1 MENNQTIRLAIEESI
16 QFLEFAPHFTMAHGE
31 YTRQKWDGAW
41 WHMAALYEM
50 GEVKR
55 IPQSAI
61 ERAIHL
67 LKTQV
72 WPTFII
78 SADDHPTS
86 ESDKMKLDCCH
97 CELAVFYMI
106 LMAYGCDLDKELPW
120 IREWLLK
127 HQLPDGGLNCDPDA
141 YTHSKKSSIVS
152 TLPPL
157 EAILWH
163 TDREFT
169 EQEAVFLDEGA
180 RYLIE
185 HRLVCSKQNGNV
197 IDSDWLKPC
206 FPRFFEYDIL
216 RGMSFLAEWSLRR
229 NKLLPVG
236 LIHEGLERL
245 NTSMAAEGLRIGRQ
259 VFDPQGP
266 WGGQTFPLLEAT
278 AGIGVV
284 SPYLT
289 KQLDRVIERL
299 GPEYTLRSK
308 TMGRVPQ

>member
-1 MENNQTIRLAIEESI
+1 MQTNKNIRLAIEESI
-16 QFLEFAPHFTMAHGE
+16 QFLESTQHLGMTHGE
-31 YTRQKWDGAW
+31 CSRRKWDGAW

-50 GEVKR
+50 GEVKL
-55 IPQSAI
+55 IPESAI
-61 ERAIHL
+61 TGAKYL
-67 LKTQV
+67 LETQV

-78 SADDHPTS
+78 SPDDHPTS
-86 ESDKMKLDCCH
+86 ESDKMQMDCCH
-97 CELAVFYMI
+97 CELAVYYMI

-127 HQLPDGGLNCDPDA
+127 HQLPDGGLNCDPEA
-141 YTHSKKSSIVS
+141 YIHSKKSSIVS

-169 EQEAVFLDEGA
+169 EQEAIFLDEGA

-185 HRLVCSKQNGNV
+185 HRLVCSKQNRSV
-197 IDSDWLKPC
+197 IDMEWLKPC

-216 RGMSFLAEWSLRR
+216 RGMSFLAEWSRRR
-229 NKLLPVG
+229 NKTLPVG
-236 LIHEGLERL
+236 LLIEGLERL
-245 NTSMAAEGLRIGRQ
+245 NIFRETEGLRIGRQ

-266 WGGQTFPLLEAT
+266 WGGQSFPLLEAVS
-278 AGIGVV
+278 GIGDV

-289 KQLDRVIERL
+289 RQLDRVIERL
-299 GPEYTLRSK
+299 GPEYTYA
-308 TMGRVPQ
+308 

>member
-1 MENNQTIRLAIEESI
+1 MENNQAVRLAIEESI

-31 YTRQKWDGAW
+31 YTRRKWDGAW

-78 SADDHPTS
+78 SADDHPTI
-86 ESDKMKLDCCH
+86 ESDKIKLDCCH

-197 IDSDWLKPC
+197 IDTDWLKPC

-216 RGMSFLAEWSLRR
+216 RGMSFLAEWSRRR

-266 WGGQTFPLLEAT
+266 WGGQTFSLLEAT

>member
-16 QFLEFAPHFTMAHGE
+16 QFLEFEPHFTMVHGE
-31 YTRQKWDGAW
+31 YTRRKWDGAW
-41 WHMAALYEM
+41 WHMAVLYEM

-78 SADDHPTS
+78 SADDHPTI

-106 LMAYGCDLDKELPW
+106 LMAYGYDLDKELPW

-197 IDSDWLKPC
+197 IDTDWLKPC

-216 RGMSFLAEWSLRR
+216 RGMSFLAEWSRRR

-266 WGGQTFPLLEAT
+266 WGGQTFSLLEAT

-299 GPEYTLRSK
+299 GPEHTLRSK

>member
-308 TMGRVPQ
+308 TMGRVPR